1 MTEERREWRE
11 ICVAVVNE
19 QDPVRL
25 LELLEGLLVALD
37 EREARLRPNGARTDG
52 AVAND

>member
-25 LELLEGLLVALD
+25 LELLEELLVAL
-37 EREARLRPNGARTDG
+37 EREARLRPNGTRTDG

>member
-19 QDPVRL
+19 QDPVQLR
-25 LELLEGLLVALD
+25 ELLEELLVALD
-37 EREARLRPNGARTDG
+37 EREASLRANGARTDDG
-52 AVAND
+52 VAND